1 MTGRKESACEGY
13 TLMEALVVLG
23 ILALVLS
30 LTLTT
35 MPKRSERSL
44 EAEGAAI
51 SAVLRD
57 AAIRAIS
64 RNVEVAVAVDP
75 ARKTIAVD
83 SSQVLLLRDDI
94 DLTLTAARSEIAG
107 GQAKIRFYPDGSSTG
122 GSLELRRGDVSVAIH
137 VQWLTGQIRRD
148 AAIVR

>member
-1 MTGRKESACEGY
+1 
-13 TLMEALVVLG
+13 MEALVVLG

-35 MPKRSERSL
+35 MPKRSDRSL

-75 ARKTIAVD
+75 AKKTLAVD
-83 SSQVLLLRDDI
+83 STQVLRLRDDI
-94 DLTLTAARSEIAG
+94 ELALTTARSETAG
-107 GQAKIRFYPDGSSTG
+107 GHGRIRFYPDGRSTG

-148 AAIVR
+148 AAVAR